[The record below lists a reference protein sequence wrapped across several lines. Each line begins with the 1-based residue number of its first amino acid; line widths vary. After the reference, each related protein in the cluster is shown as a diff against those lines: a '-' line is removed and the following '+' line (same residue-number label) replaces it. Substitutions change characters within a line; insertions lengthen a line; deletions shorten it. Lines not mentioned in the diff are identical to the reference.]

1 MKYTTFYQPKLDKT
15 FVCRKRT
22 KEKRSKNQLYLD
34 NPTVDQTDLWIV
46 HEMPIYL
53 RSISLEEDDVWADIG
68 ANIGAFGVLI
78 HDKVKKVYGFE
89 PHPGNCD
96 VLKEQIKFNAMSNY
110 ELNEMAVVHSN
121 EIKDINLYCHPD
133 MACHT
138 TSKKGK
144 KTTEI
149 INVPAISLNEILEKY
164 PDINKIKLD
173 VEGAEYDIILSY
185 KHWNKIK
192 EIYFEWHAGP
202 NSDPDMIKYH
212 EVIDHL
218 SQYYNGIAYTKK
230 LWQGVAAGYFNDPKN

>member
-53 RSISLEEDDVWADIG
+53 RSISLEEDDVWADFG
-68 ANIGAFGVLI
+68 ANIGAFGVLV

-89 PHPGNCD
+89 PHPDNIG
-96 VLKEQIKFNAMSNY
+96 VLREQIKFNDMSNY
-110 ELNEMAVVHSN
+110 VLHEMAIVHDN
-121 EIKDINLYCHPD
+121 DIKEIGLHVHPD
-133 MACHT
+133 MACHST
-138 TSKKGK
+138 IKKNR
-144 KTTEI
+144 KTLDTLS
-149 INVPAISLNEILEKY
+149 VPAIGINEVFEKY
-164 PDINKIKLD
+164 PDINKVKMDI
-173 VEGAEYDIILSY
+173 EGGEYDVILNY
-185 KHWNKIK
+185 KHWNRIK

-202 NSDPDMIKYH
+202 NEDPDMIKYH

-230 LWQGVAAGYFNDPKN
+230 LWQGVAVGYFNDPKN